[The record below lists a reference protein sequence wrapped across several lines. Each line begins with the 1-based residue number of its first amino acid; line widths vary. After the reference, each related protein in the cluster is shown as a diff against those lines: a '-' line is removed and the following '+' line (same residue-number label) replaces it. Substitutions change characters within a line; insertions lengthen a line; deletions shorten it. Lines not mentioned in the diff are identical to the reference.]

1 MVSQPVPTEQES
13 VRVPSGE
20 IVATDV
26 SAEEYMQHYA
36 ADFHEWVKGTVI
48 KMSPVSL
55 KHLAN
60 LTEYLNFLLAAY
72 FALRPIGKLINQP
85 FVMRVDATES
95 RREPDLQIVLEDN
108 PGELSETAMIGAAD
122 ICIEV
127 VSKESTARDYGDKF
141 DEYEQG
147 GVREYWIIDPIRQEC
162 RFNRLNDAGVYNAVT
177 IEDTTSI

>member
-1 MVSQPVPTEQES
+1 MVSQPIPTEQES

-36 ADFHEWVKGTVI
+36 ADFHEWVKGTVV
-48 KMSPVSL
+48 KMSPVSHTHNKL
-55 KHLAN
+55 SKYFTHL
-60 LTEYLNFLLAAY
+60 FDAY
-72 FALRPIGKLINQP
+72 FTLQPVGTLMLQP

-95 RREPDLQIVLEDN
+95 RREPDLQIVLHDN
-108 PGELSETAMIGAAD
+108 PGELSETAMIGPAD

-141 DEYEQG
+141 DEYE
-147 GVREYWIIDPIRQEC
+147 
-162 RFNRLNDAGVYNAVT
+162 
-177 IEDTTSI
+177 